1 MYHSGTGGGNTR
13 AAGPAA
19 GGAQQKRYPT
29 AATASVPAAS
39 AGPVTAAAA
48 PVELAGDGP
57 GASDAVATPT
67 SDEATT
73 AAVAA
78 AARILSLRVAAI
90 SLASYLL
97 GRCSRDGGE
106 ERRSRKLASRAVLEW
121 GRAGGRGRAYISKLV
136 AGPCPLFSLGNEDG
150 L

>member
-19 GGAQQKRYPT
+19 GGAQLKRYPT

-39 AGPVTAAAA
+39 AGPVTAAAAA

-90 SLASYLL
+90 SLGA
-97 GRCSRDGGE
+97 
-106 ERRSRKLASRAVLEW
+106 LASRWVLDRWKEEHKARELTNVLGGEGW
-121 GRAGGRGRAYISKLV
+121 EKGGRERPCIYSRCPAILV
-136 AGPCPLFSLGNEDG
+136 LGF
-150 L
+150 

>member
-19 GGAQQKRYPT
+19 GGAQLKRYPT

-39 AGPVTAAAA
+39 AGPVTAAAAA

-136 AGPCPLFSLGNEDG
+136 EGALFSLGNEDG